1 MEENKSQKWMTAVGM
16 GLIFF
21 ILLIWMNLFAPKKPV
36 DAANNGQDSTQTT
49 TEQIAQTGQ
58 NTPTP
63 APQPAQTQLP
73 DSLKNRELVGKLGAF
88 AAAGTG
94 SETIET
100 LENDL
105 VKISFS
111 SKGGRI
117 KSVLLKKFQKVA
129 DDGKGNEVKSD
140 LQLLDDDKNRFD
152 LMLPVA
158 GASNLVRTGD
168 LYFTPTK
175 SGNTVTFRAD
185 AGNGRFLEQSYT
197 LAADNYAVDYVVN
210 FNGLNN
216 GVLNGGTSA
225 VRLDWV
231 NYLSKLEKND
241 EYETNYSSI
250 FFRVNEKD
258 PDYCNCTGDETQ
270 EFGGEQPLKWVA
282 HSNQFFN
289 TTLVAPDG
297 GSFKNS
303 RLETKMLDPKAD
315 DLKLL
320 STQLDIPLTAGGN
333 EKVAMKMYLGPNEF
347 ERLRAFD
354 NKMEDIIPFGAS
366 IFGTINR
373 WIIHPLF
380 LFLMKIIGSAGLSI
394 LALTLLVKLAVYPL
408 TYKMVHSQAKQ
419 SALKPQLDALKA
431 KHGDDQ
437 QRMSMESMKMYQ
449 EYGVNP
455 VGGCMPM
462 LLQMPIW
469 FALYRFFP
477 ASIEFRQQSF
487 LWAPDLSSYDAPIH
501 LPWDVP
507 FLGNH
512 ISLFTL
518 IWTITTLWYTWYTMK
533 QMANTMAQNPQMEMM
548 KYMQYAMPILF
559 FFMFNKFASGLS
571 AYLSFSNLLNIGQTI
586 VTKKWL
592 INHDKIKVELE
603 KVKAKPKVVTGFR
616 AKLNAAMEETQK
628 AQAASKNV
636 PAKKK

>member
-1 MEENKSQKWMTAVGM
+1 MEENKSQKWMTGIGM

-21 ILLIWMNLFAPKKPV
+21 TLLIWMNLAAPKKPV
-36 DAANNGQDSTQTT
+36 DGAGAGPDSTQTT
-49 TEQIAQTGQ
+49 AAQTAPTGQ
-58 NTPTP
+58 NNTQT
-63 APQPAQTQLP
+63 APQTAPNP
-73 DSLKNRELVGKLGAF
+73 PSLEQFNQELTGKFGAF
-88 AAAGTG
+88 ATSGAG
-94 SETIET
+94 SETTET
-100 LENDL
+100 LENNL
-105 VKISFS
+105 CKITFS

-117 KSVLLKKFQKVA
+117 KSVLLKNFQKVA

-140 LQLLDDDKNRFD
+140 LLLMDDEKNRFD

-158 GASNLVRTGD
+158 GAAGAVRSGD
-168 LYFTPTK
+168 LFFTPTK
-175 SGNTVTFRAD
+175 TGNTVTFRAD

-197 LAADNYAVDYVVN
+197 LAADNYALDYSVN

-225 VRLDWV
+225 IRLDWV
-231 NYLSKLEKND
+231 NYLSKLEKNQD
-241 EYETNYSSI
+241 YEKNFSSI
-250 FFRVNEKD
+250 YYRINEED
-258 PDYCNCTGDETQ
+258 PDYCDCQKDDVE
-270 EFGGEQPLKWVA
+270 EFGTEKPLLWVS

-289 TTLVAPDG
+289 TTLIAASG
-297 GSFKNS
+297 QSFKNAK
-303 RLETKMLDPKAD
+303 LETKMLDLKGD
-315 DLKLL
+315 DLKLV

-333 EKVAMKMYLGPNEF
+333 ETVAMKMYVGPNEF
-347 ERLRAFD
+347 ERLLAFD
-354 NKMEDIIPFGAS
+354 NKMEDIIPFGSS

-373 WIIHPLF
+373 WIIHPMF
-380 LFLMKIIGSAGLSI
+380 SFLMKIIGSAGLSI

-431 KHGDDQ
+431 KYGDDQ

-469 FALYRFFP
+469 LALYKFFP

-501 LPWDVP
+501 LPFDVP

-548 KYMQYAMPILF
+548 KYMQYAMPVLF

-571 AYLSFSNLLNIGQTI
+571 AYLSFSNLLNIGQTL
-586 VTKKWL
+586 VTKNYL
-592 INHDKIKVELE
+592 INHEKIKLDLE
-603 KVKAKPKVVTGFR
+603 KVKAKPKVVSGFR
-616 AKLNAAMEETQK
+616 AKLNEAMEQQQK
-628 AQAASKNV
+628 AQAAAKNP

>member
-1 MEENKSQKWMTAVGM
+1 MEENKSQKWMTAIGM

-36 DAANNGQDSTQTT
+36 TAATNGQDSTQMTVAQQT
-49 TEQIAQTGQ
+49 QNAQNAPQTGQ
-58 NTPTP
+58 
-63 APQPAQTQLP
+63 TQVP
-73 DSLKNRELVGKLGAF
+73 DSLKNRELMGKFGAF

-94 SETIET
+94 TESTET
-100 LENDL
+100 LENNL
-105 VKISFS
+105 VKITFS
-111 SKGGRI
+111 SKGGQI
-117 KSVLLKKFQKVA
+117 KSVLLKNFKKVA

-140 LQLLDDDKNRFD
+140 LLLFDDAKNRFD
-152 LMLPVA
+152 LVLPVA
-158 GASNLVRTGD
+158 GASNLVRSGD

-175 SGNTVTFRAD
+175 TGNSITYRAD
-185 AGNGRFLEQSYT
+185 AGNGRSLEQTYT
-197 LAADNYAVDYVVN
+197 LSADNYAIDYLVN

-216 GVLNGGTSA
+216 GVLNGGTSTI
-225 VRLDWV
+225 RLDWMD
-231 NYLSKLEKND
+231 YLNKLEKNNQ
-241 EYETNYSSI
+241 YESTYSSI
-250 FFRVNEKD
+250 YYRIDQKS
-258 PDYCNCTGDETQ
+258 PDYCNCRKDDTQ
-270 EFGGEQPLKWVA
+270 EFGTEKPLKWVS

-289 TTLVAPDG
+289 ATIIAPDG
-297 GSFKNS
+297 QPFKNA
-303 RLETKMLDPKAD
+303 RLETKMLDQKSD

-320 STQLDIPLTAGGN
+320 ISQMDIPLTAGGN
-333 EKVAMKMYLGPNEF
+333 EKVAMRMYIGPNEF
-347 ERLRAFD
+347 DRLRAYD

-373 WIIHPLF
+373 WLIHPLF
-380 LFLMKIIGSAGLSI
+380 SLLMKIIGSAGLSI

-419 SALKPQLDALKA
+419 TALKPQLDALKA
-431 KHGDDQ
+431 KYGDDQ

-487 LWAPDLSSYDAPIH
+487 LWAPDLSSYDAPIQ
-501 LPWDVP
+501 LPFDVP

-518 IWTITTLWYTWYTMK
+518 IWTITTLWYTWYSMK

-548 KYMQYAMPILF
+548 KYMQYAMPVMF

-571 AYLSFSNLLNIGQTI
+571 AYLSFSNLLNIGQTL
-586 VTKKWL
+586 VTKNYL
-592 INHDKIKVELE
+592 IDHAKIKEELE
-603 KVKAKPKVVTGFR
+603 KTKAKPKVVSSFR
-616 AKLNAAMEETQK
+616 AKLNAAMEEQQRA
-628 AQAASKNV
+628 AQNAAKNA
-636 PAKKK
+636 PPKKK